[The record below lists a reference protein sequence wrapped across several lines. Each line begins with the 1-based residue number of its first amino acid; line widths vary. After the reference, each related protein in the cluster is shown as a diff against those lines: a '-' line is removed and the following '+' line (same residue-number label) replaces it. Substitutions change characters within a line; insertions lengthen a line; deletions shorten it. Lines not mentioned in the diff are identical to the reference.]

1 MAKKV
6 ILIVVIVFIATA
18 GVMLLILNGMK
29 NTDKEMSARTEADFT
44 TQRFVVN
51 ELWERQQKQ
60 NNTVLMSYLFIK
72 VNNEPIKL
80 RLPVEGAE
88 GTEELASQLNKGD
101 QIEVKVLKT
110 QLQSAREN
118 GVLKAINRFIMDDKR
133 EVTIFKLAVNNKLL
147 VDKDIHSWDD
157 ARVTLLNRVLDNPFM
172 FLMPIFVIAI
182 FIIGSVKR
190 RNFKKQ
196 QDGKVVSNQ

>member
-1 MAKKV
+1 MAKKI
-6 ILIVVIVFIATA
+6 ILIVVIVFIVTT
-18 GVMLLILNGMK
+18 GVTLLILNGMK
-29 NTDKEMSARTEADFT
+29 NTDKEMAARTEADFT

-88 GTEELASQLNKGD
+88 ATEELASQINKGD
-101 QIEVKVLKT
+101 NIEVKMLKT

-133 EVTIFKLAVNNKLL
+133 EVTIFKLSVNNKLL

-157 ARVTLLNRVLDNPFM
+157 ARVTLLGRVIDNPFM
-172 FLMPIFVIAI
+172 FLLPVFVLAI

-190 RNFKKQ
+190 RNLQKQ
-196 QDGKVVSNQ
+196 QNGKVVSN